1 MYSISEQRWLL
12 SLARQSISHYL
23 KTGKKIEEKS
33 ESFPESF
40 LEKRGVFVALT
51 IEKELRGCIGNI
63 EPVMPLYKGVMEN
76 ALKSAFGDPRFLP
89 LSIEEFNLTEL
100 EISVLSKPI
109 PLKYNGADDLLN
121 KLKPEIDGVI
131 IRKGFYASTFLP
143 QVWEQIRKPNEFLSH
158 LCAKAGLNP
167 YEWKKGDLNVETYQ
181 AEAFFEKDIL
191 VLAG

>member
-12 SLARQSISHYL
+12 ALARQSIGHYL
-23 KTGKKIEEKS
+23 KWKKLITEK
-33 ESFPESF
+33 EDTFPASF
-40 LEKRGVFVALT
+40 LEKRGVFVTLT
-51 IEKELRGCIGNI
+51 IEKALRGCVGNI
-63 EPVMPLYKGVMEN
+63 KPVYPLYKGVMDN
-76 ALKSAFGDPRFLP
+76 ALKAAFDDPRFLP

-109 PLKYNGADDLLN
+109 PLQYNGADDLLN

-143 QVWEQIRKPNEFLSH
+143 QVWEQIRKPNDFLSH

-167 YEWKKGDLNVETYQ
+167 FEWKMGDLNVETYQ
-181 AEAFFEKDIL
+181 AEAFYEKDIL